1 MNSRRMN
8 SRQWMSARRWLAGS
22 AAGALFGF
30 GLCGVADA
38 WGPTARTAIVA
49 AGTHL
54 LGQDAAFTLSRS
66 LKNVMAGAEL
76 SDEEFNK
83 QFPLFAV
90 DKVGAIQREMILL
103 QTMKSDRIDPYYAFR
118 LGVLGRMVAD
128 ASAPLLGE
136 GTIQDRYYADAD
148 QAIGRTN
155 LQPAARKFVDPRAY
169 FSMVQGQAGANDR
182 TIEIEYQSGV
192 GFNGIARAALGQDAS
207 RSVNAVADVWHTLL
221 TAPTSAF
228 EEPTSAKRDYVLGA
242 MDFYLKQRDLT
253 EARATYALAME
264 EGLVDTNTQKKIGDL
279 YFDNGLYEEAIV
291 EYQKILARNPGQRD
305 VVTRVA
311 EYYELTGDTAAD
323 ANKLEAARDAY
334 AKAVEAN
341 SLHPEAQRKLLNMEA
356 RIFAREERLI
366 QQRAAL
372 EEARALENRA
382 EEAAIRRDYASAI
395 SLLREAEGRYATVT
409 DEFAVESREAIN
421 GQRIVIMRTK
431 ELKQELIDNSAN
443 LSGSSAAFDARQIA
457 SETPDVSRKALEEML
472 QNEYSNAIKALG
484 QQTSGL
490 EP

>member
-1 MNSRRMN
+1 MNSQRKT
-8 SRQWMSARRWLAGS
+8 STRRWLAGG
-22 AAGALFGF
+22 AAGALFGL
-30 GLCGVADA
+30 GLCGGADA

-66 LKNVMAGAEL
+66 LRNVLLGAEL

-83 QFPLFAV
+83 KFPLYAV
-90 DKVGAIQREMILL
+90 DPVGAIQREMVLL

-118 LGVLGRMVAD
+118 LGVLGRMVAG
-128 ASAPLLGE
+128 ATAPLVNDSP
-136 GTIQDRYYADAD
+136 TQDRYYTDAD

-155 LQPAARKFVDPRAY
+155 LQPAPRKFVDPRAY
-169 FSMVQGQAGANDR
+169 FSLVQGQAGANDR
-182 TIEIEYQSGV
+182 TIEIEYQSGI

-221 TAPTSAF
+221 TAPASAF
-228 EEPTSAKRDYVLGA
+228 EEPTAAKRDYVLGA
-242 MDFYLKQRDLT
+242 MDFYLKQRELG
-253 EARATYALAME
+253 EAQATYALAAE
-264 EGLVDTNTQKKIGDL
+264 DSLIDTNTQKKIGDL
-279 YFDNGLYEEAIV
+279 YFDNGLYDQAIV
-291 EYQKILARNPGQRD
+291 EYQKILARDPGQRD

-323 ANKLEAARDAY
+323 SDKLEAARDAY

-356 RIFAREERLI
+356 RIFAREERLG

-382 EEAAIRRDYASAI
+382 EEAAIRRDYARAI
-395 SLLREAEGRYATVT
+395 SLLRDAEDRYGSVT

-421 GQRIVIMRTK
+421 GQRIVMMRTK
-431 ELKQELIDNSAN
+431 ELKQELIDNSAD

-457 SETPDVSRKALEEML
+457 SQTPDVSRKALEDML
-472 QNEYSNAIKALG
+472 QTEYRSAVRALG
-484 QQTSGL
+484 EQPIQ
-490 EP
+490 P